1 MFAFYCELL
10 TIYPCEFAIDR
21 VLPVGVRTKTMEAVV
36 FEAVT
41 KIFGDSRRFF
51 PWRRHGSQSP
61 TTALR
66 DITLSVPSGKVLVL
80 LGPNGSGK
88 TTLLKLVS
96 TMLLPDSG
104 RVVVRGADTVC
115 DPQRVRRS
123 MGIAVA
129 NERSF
134 FPRLTARENLQF
146 FATLEDVPRPASSE
160 RVLRVLDTVALA
172 DLADVQVMKFSS
184 GMYQRLGIARALLKE
199 PSVLLLDEPTRSLDP
214 NAVPQFCRLVRDLA
228 EGDCTVLVATHNFD
242 EAFAVADVIAV
253 LRAGQLAESWDV
265 ARVHGVEDLRARY
278 FRTTGEYDL
287 VSELRARCTS

>member
-1 MFAFYCELL
+1 M
-10 TIYPCEFAIDR
+10 D
-21 VLPVGVRTKTMEAVV
+21 AVV

-41 KIFGDSRRFF
+41 KIFRDSRGFF
-51 PWRRHGSQSP
+51 PWRRHAPQKP

-96 TMLLPDSG
+96 TMLLPDCG
-104 RVVVRGADTVC
+104 RVLVRGADTGR
-115 DPQRVRRS
+115 DPQGVRRS

-146 FATLEDVPRPASSE
+146 FATLEDVPGEVRIE

-172 DLADVQVMKFSS
+172 DFANLQAMKFSS
-184 GMYQRLGIARALLKE
+184 GMYQRLGIARALLKQ

-214 NAVPQFCRLVRDLA
+214 NAAPQFFRLVRDLA
-228 EGDCTVLVATHNFD
+228 DGGCTVLMATHNFD
-242 EAFAVADVIAV
+242 EAFAVADTIAV
-253 LRAGQLAESWDV
+253 LRSGELAEMWDV
-265 ARVHGVEDLRARY
+265 AHLRGVEDLRARY

>member
-1 MFAFYCELL
+1 ML

-21 VLPVGVRTKTMEAVV
+21 VLPVGVRTKTMDAVV

-41 KIFGDSRRFF
+41 KIFGGSRRFF
-51 PWRRHGSQSP
+51 PWRRQDSQNP

-66 DITLSVPSGKVLVL
+66 DITLSVPSGKTLAL

-104 RVVVRGADTVC
+104 RVLVRGADTRR
-115 DPQRVRRS
+115 DSQRVRRS

-146 FATLEDVPRPASSE
+146 FATLEDVSRHTRME

-172 DLADVQVMKFSS
+172 DSADVQVMKFSS
-184 GMYQRLGIARALLKE
+184 GMYQRLGIARALLKQ

-214 NAVPQFCRLVRDLA
+214 NAAPQFCRLVRDLA
-228 EGDCTVLVATHNFD
+228 DVGCAVLMATHNFD
-242 EAFAVADVIAV
+242 EAFAVADIIAV
-253 LRAGQLAESWDV
+253 LRSGELADLWDV

>member
-1 MFAFYCELL
+1 M
-10 TIYPCEFAIDR
+10 D
-21 VLPVGVRTKTMEAVV
+21 AVV

-41 KIFGDSRRFF
+41 KIFGGSRRFF
-51 PWRRHGSQSP
+51 PWRRQDSQNP

-66 DITLSVPSGKVLVL
+66 DITLSVPSGKILAL

-104 RVVVRGADTVC
+104 RVLVRGADTRR
-115 DPQRVRRS
+115 DSQRVRRS

-146 FATLEDVPRPASSE
+146 FATLEDVSRHTRME

-172 DLADVQVMKFSS
+172 DSADVQVMKFSS
-184 GMYQRLGIARALLKE
+184 GMYQRLGIARALLKQ

-214 NAVPQFCRLVRDLA
+214 NAAPQFCRLVRDLA
-228 EGDCTVLVATHNFD
+228 DVGCAVLMATHNFD
-242 EAFAVADVIAV
+242 EAFAVADIIAV
-253 LRAGQLAESWDV
+253 LRSGELADLWDV